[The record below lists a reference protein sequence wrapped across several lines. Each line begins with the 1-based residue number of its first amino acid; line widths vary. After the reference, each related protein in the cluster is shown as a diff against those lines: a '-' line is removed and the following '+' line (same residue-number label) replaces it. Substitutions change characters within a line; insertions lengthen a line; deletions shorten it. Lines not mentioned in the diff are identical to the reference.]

1 MPARPHAEPHPQQSP
16 LAATP
21 LSLFFRLAD
30 IWRLT
35 TDQQVTLLGSPA
47 RSTFFKWKKEGG
59 AVSSDTTE
67 RISHLGAIFK
77 DLAILLET
85 PEAGDRWLKAPNRYF
100 DGHSA
105 LDVMLEGRLAD
116 IIRVRQY
123 LDAQRGG

>member
-1 MPARPHAEPHPQQSP
+1 
-16 LAATP
+16 
-21 LSLFFRLAD
+21 
-30 IWRLT
+30 
-35 TDQQVTLLGSPA
+35 
-47 RSTFFKWKKEGG
+47 
-59 AVSSDTTE
+59 VSSDTTE

-85 PEAGDRWLKAPNRYF
+85 PEAADRWLKAPNRYF